1 MSKIV
6 IRQYKSAIGQK
17 ESARET
23 LAALGLRRPGNVV
36 VREDSASLRGQIR
49 KIAHLVEVR
58 ADRRE
63 RDVEVEQERRA
74 ATKPQAKKETK
85 PKTWQRRK
93 KADEAEE
100 AEVSGST
107 SS

>member
-1 MSKIV
+1 MTKVV

-17 ESARET
+17 ESARQT
-23 LAALGLRRPGNVV
+23 LEALGLRRPGNVV
-36 VREDSASLRGQIR
+36 VREDSPTVRGQIR

-63 RDVEVEQERRA
+63 QDLAVEKDRRVTTA
-74 ATKPQAKKETK
+74 AAQAAKKESK
-85 PKTWQRRK
+85 AKGWQRRK
-93 KADEAEE
+93 KADEAEV
-100 AEVSGST
+100 AGST

>member
-1 MSKIV
+1 MSKVV

-36 VREDSASLRGQIR
+36 VREDSPSVRGQIR

-58 ADRRE
+58 ADRRTE
-63 RDVEVEQERRA
+63 NVDVDNDRRGA
-74 ATKPQAKKETK
+74 AQPVVKTKAEAR
-85 PKTWQRRK
+85 TWQRRR
-93 KADEAEE
+93 KAGEA
-100 AEVSGST
+100 VPGST
-107 SS
+107 S